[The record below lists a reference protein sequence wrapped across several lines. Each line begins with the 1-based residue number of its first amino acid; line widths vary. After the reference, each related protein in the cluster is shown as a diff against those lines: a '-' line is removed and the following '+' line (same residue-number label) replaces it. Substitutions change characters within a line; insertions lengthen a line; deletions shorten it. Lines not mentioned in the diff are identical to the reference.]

1 MSDNDPATIGVVFLS
16 GIFVPSRTKTGG
28 IFMNNQDLEH
38 IQQVIGYRFQNWDL
52 LQQAFVRRSYSEENG
67 GENNEV
73 LEFIG
78 DRVLD
83 MIVVK
88 LMIEEYGFMLR
99 ECDDYDES
107 KEFDEFACD
116 KTEAELTEIKKQLVQ
131 KKHLAHRIDRLD
143 LADYLIVGKGD
154 HTQNENSVKE
164 DLFEAIIGAAAI
176 DSNWNME
183 ELQNLVETMLEPD
196 SIIDDSQQ
204 NYIALIQDWTAKKGI
219 GVPLYHFEPCGY
231 SRTIIGCLYA
241 FYPQAIEQRI
251 SLNDKLANESKFH
264 CLLKIDNDFLP
275 FRGYG
280 RSKAE
285 ARYNACKT
293 AYQYLEKEGLLFS
306 IRDEIPNPTK
316 EDAISQ
322 LEILSRRGYFP
333 IPSYAFVERHD
344 HDGNPIWQCSC
355 MIKNCEYI
363 SKAVSSSKKGAK
375 KQAAWEMLQH
385 ILDLKI

>member
-1 MSDNDPATIGVVFLS
+1 MD
-16 GIFVPSRTKTGG
+16 
-28 IFMNNQDLEH
+28 NQDLEH
-38 IQQVIGYRFQNWDL
+38 IQQVIGCRFHNWDL
-52 LQQAFVRRSYSEENG
+52 LQQAFVRNTYSEENG

-78 DRVLD
+78 DKVLD

-88 LMIEEYGFMLR
+88 LLIKEYGFMLR

-107 KEFDEFACD
+107 EEFDEFACN
-116 KTEAELTEIKKQLVQ
+116 KSEAELTEIKKQLVQ
-131 KKHLAHRIDRLD
+131 KKYLAYRIDLLG
-143 LADYLIVGKGD
+143 LANYLITGNGD
-154 HTQNENSVKE
+154 CSQNENSVKE

-196 SIIDDSQQ
+196 SIIDDSQE
-204 NYIALIQDWTAKKGI
+204 NYIARIQDWTAKKGV

-231 SRTIIGCLYA
+231 SQMIMGCLHA
-241 FYPQAIEQRI
+241 LYPPAIEQRI
-251 SLNDKLANESKFH
+251 SLGNKSANESKFH
-264 CLLKIDNDFLP
+264 CLLKISNDLLP

-280 RSKAE
+280 RSKTE

-293 AYQYLEKEGLLFS
+293 AYQHLEKEGLLFS

-316 EDAISQ
+316 ENAISQ

-333 IPSYAFVERHD
+333 IPSYAFVENHD
-344 HDGNPIWQCSC
+344 NDGNPIWQCSC
-355 MIKNCEYI
+355 MIENHEYI
-363 SKAVSSSKKGAK
+363 SRAVSSSKKDAK
-375 KQAAWEMLQH
+375 KTAAFAMLNYMLQE
-385 ILDLKI
+385 D

>member
-1 MSDNDPATIGVVFLS
+1 MD
-16 GIFVPSRTKTGG
+16 
-28 IFMNNQDLEH
+28 NQDLEH

-67 GENNEV
+67 GENNEI

-116 KTEAELTEIKKQLVQ
+116 KNEAELTEIKRQLVQ
-131 KKHLAHRIDRLD
+131 KKYLAQRIDQLD
-143 LADYLIVGKGD
+143 LANYLIVGNGD
-154 HTQNENSVKE
+154 QNQHQASVKE
-164 DLFEAIIGAAAI
+164 DLFEAIIGAATI
-176 DSNWNME
+176 DSKWNMD
-183 ELQNLVETMLEPD
+183 ELQNLVLTMLAPD
-196 SIIDDSQQ
+196 SIIDDSQK
-204 NYIALIQDWTAKKGI
+204 NYIALIQEWTSKKGV

-231 SRTIIGCLYA
+231 SRMIMGCLHA
-241 FYPQAIEQRI
+241 FYPQAIEQHI
-251 SLNDKLANESKFH
+251 SLNDKLANESNFH
-264 CLLKIDNDFLP
+264 CLLKISNELLP

-293 AYQYLEKEGLLFS
+293 AYQHLEKEGHLFS

-333 IPSYAFVERHD
+333 IPTYEFVEKHD
-344 HDGNPIWQCSC
+344 NDGNPIWRCSC
-355 MIKNCEYI
+355 MIENCEHI
-363 SKAVSSSKKGAK
+363 SKAVSSSKKDAK
-375 KQAAWEMLQH
+375 KTAAFDMLNY
-385 ILDLKI
+385 ILKEG